1 MRRALLPLLGLLCA
15 LGLLL
20 YCYRMVLFAGEQFA
34 FRDAV
39 HFYYPLYLRVQQE
52 WEAGRWPL
60 WDPGQNGGIPLLG
73 YPMAAVLYPG
83 KIVYAF
89 MPFPWAHRL
98 YVVAHTVVAC
108 AGMLALARSLG
119 ISGVGASLGAL
130 SYAFGGPVLFQY
142 CNVIYLV
149 GAAWA
154 PWGFRALDGMVRQHR
169 RSGAVALALVLA
181 LQTLGGDPEAAYLTV
196 LCGGGYT
203 IVLAW
208 NGATWPDRLRFPACW
223 SGRWRGLILAAAL
236 ILWVAIVLGIGSLVP
251 RIALPGWLPSRTTVQ
266 VLAWGGIAL
275 GLVWSWS
282 RHAGRAVLGPALARL
297 GAASLVG
304 LALVGVQLL
313 PSLEFSRKSDRAVEE
328 QPLSVF
334 DFSLEPYRLVE
345 LAWPNAFGT
354 LAPENRSWLQS
365 IPPSG
370 QHESWSLS
378 LYLGSLTVGLALGG
392 AVGRNGAS
400 DSPWRTWLVLVAAV
414 GLAASFGR
422 HGSPLWWVRWCAEV
436 QPVLGTHDPRDTNL
450 RLDAFVNDGFGSPY
464 GVLTAILPGF
474 AVFRY
479 PGKLLTFTVLAVS
492 VLAGLG
498 WDLLVGGRTRWP
510 ARWCAWGLAVTLVV
524 LPLWIAAGPWVAPW
538 LAARSM
544 AEPICGPLDIPGAL
558 LATRRSLIHGAIVL
572 ALGLGLTNL
581 APRWPRR
588 AGAAA
593 LVALV
598 LDLGVAN
605 AGLIWSVPQAL
616 YDAPSR
622 VAQLIAIQEQQ
633 DPAPGPFRI
642 HRQPHW
648 MPHDF
653 ARHRSPERLRE
664 LVAWERDTLAP
675 VHALP
680 LGLHYGLVRGNLE
693 LLDYL
698 VFFRQTMLPAHGRPA
713 AALGVREGANVL
725 YIPRRAFD
733 LWNDRYFI
741 VPANGDG
748 WTSGERGFATLLPGT
763 KLIYPD
769 AAVLTANGP
778 GSWAERADWMLL
790 KNLSAFPRAWL
801 VHHARVRK
809 PVSVLRLKD
818 QPDDDR
824 LALLQDLLY
833 GNDTFWSDPPRPI
846 YDLHAMAF
854 VETDHPAALTGFI
867 APFPVAATESVTI
880 TRYAP
885 QRVEL
890 TAVLNHPGLVVLA
903 DTFYPGWHLTI
914 DGAPA
919 PIYRTNHAMR
929 GAAVKAGTHRL
940 VYTYEPDSVKAG
952 LGLSIAGMI
961 ALAGMIA
968 WCVRGARQRS
978 SRAAP

>member
-15 LGLLL
+15 LGLLV
-20 YCYRMVLFAGEQFA
+20 YCYRRVLFAGEQFA

-83 KIVYAF
+83 KIVYAI

-98 YVVAHTVVAC
+98 YVIAHTVVAF

-119 ISGVGASLGAL
+119 ISGVGSCLGAL

-154 PWGFRALDGMVRQHR
+154 PWGFRAVDRLLRLHR
-169 RSGAVALALVLA
+169 RSGAVELALVLA

-196 LCGGGYT
+196 ICAGGYT
-203 IVLAW
+203 VMLALD
-208 NGATWPDRLRFPACW
+208 GAKHPVGFRFQRCL
-223 SGRWRGLILAAAL
+223 GGLIPAAAL
-236 ILWVAIVLGIGSLVP
+236 VLWVAIVLGIGYLLS
-251 RIALPGWLPSRTTVQ
+251 RIAWPGWLPSRATVQ
-266 VLAWGGIAL
+266 ILIWGGIAL
-275 GLVWSWS
+275 GLLRSWS
-282 RHAGRAVLGPALARL
+282 RHTGHAVLGPALARL

-313 PSLEFSRKSDRAVEE
+313 PSLEFSKKSDRAVEE
-328 QPLSVF
+328 QSLSVF

-345 LAWPNAFGT
+345 FAWPNAFGT

-370 QHESWSLS
+370 QHEPWSLS
-378 LYLGSLTVGLALGG
+378 LYLGGLTVGLALGG
-392 AVGRNGAS
+392 ALGRSGVS
-400 DSPWRTWLVLVAAV
+400 GSPWRTWLVLVAAA

-422 HGSPLWWVRWCAEV
+422 HGSPLWWVRWCAGV
-436 QPVLGTHDPRDTNL
+436 QPVLGAHDPRDTNL

-464 GVLTAILPGF
+464 GMLTAILPGF

-479 PGKLLTFTVLAVS
+479 PGKLFTFTVLAVAA
-492 VLAGLG
+492 LAGLG
-498 WDLLVGGRTRWP
+498 WDQLVAGRTRWP
-510 ARWCAWGLAVTLVV
+510 VRWCGWGLGITLVV
-524 LPLWIAAGPWVAPW
+524 LPLWIAAGPWIAPW
-538 LAARSM
+538 LAARSP

-558 LATRRSLIHGAIVL
+558 MATRRSLVHGAIVL
-572 ALGLGLTNL
+572 ALGLGLTSM
-581 APRWPRR
+581 APRRPWCT
-588 AGAAA
+588 GAAA
-593 LVALV
+593 LVAMV

-605 AGLIWSVPQAL
+605 AGMIWSIPQAR
-616 YDAPSR
+616 YDAPSQ
-622 VAQLIAIQEQQ
+622 VARLIAVEERR
-633 DPAPGPFRI
+633 DPLPGPFRI

-653 ARHRSPERLRE
+653 ARHRAPGRLDE

-675 VHALP
+675 LHALP
-680 LGLHYGLVRGNLE
+680 LGYHYGLVRGNLE

-698 VFFRQTMLPAHGRPA
+698 LFFRQTMLPAYGRPA
-713 AALGVREGANVL
+713 KVLGVREGANVL

-733 LWNDRYFI
+733 VWNDRYFI

-769 AAVLTANGP
+769 AARLSSSGP
-778 GSWAERADWMLL
+778 GSWAEYADWMLL
-790 KNLSAFPRAWL
+790 KNLYAFPRAWV

-818 QPDDDR
+818 QLYDDR

-833 GNDTFWSDPPRPI
+833 ENDAFWSDPPRPI
-846 YDLHAMAF
+846 HDLRAMAF
-854 VETDHPAALTGFI
+854 VETDQPEQLSGFSARI
-867 APFPVAATESVTI
+867 PVAPTESVTI
-880 TRYAP
+880 TEYEP
-885 QRVEL
+885 QRVAL
-890 TAVLNHPGLVVLA
+890 TAVLDHPGLVVLA
-903 DTFYPGWHLTI
+903 DAFYPGWRLTI
-914 DGAPA
+914 DGVAA

-940 VYTYEPDSVKAG
+940 VYAYEPDSVKIG

-961 ALAGMIA
+961 ALASLVVWSVLPG
-968 WCVRGARQRS
+968 
-978 SRAAP
+978 P

>member
-1 MRRALLPLLGLLCA
+1 M
-15 LGLLL
+15 
-20 YCYRMVLFAGEQFA
+20 
-34 FRDAV
+34 
-39 HFYYPLYLRVQQE
+39 
-52 WEAGRWPL
+52 
-60 WDPGQNGGIPLLG
+60 
-73 YPMAAVLYPG
+73 
-83 KIVYAF
+83 
-89 MPFPWAHRL
+89 
-98 YVVAHTVVAC
+98 
-108 AGMLALARSLG
+108 
-119 ISGVGASLGAL
+119 
-130 SYAFGGPVLFQY
+130 
-142 CNVIYLV
+142 
-149 GAAWA
+149 
-154 PWGFRALDGMVRQHR
+154 
-169 RSGAVALALVLA
+169 
-181 LQTLGGDPEAAYLTV
+181 
-196 LCGGGYT
+196 
-203 IVLAW
+203 
-208 NGATWPDRLRFPACW
+208 
-223 SGRWRGLILAAAL
+223 
-236 ILWVAIVLGIGSLVP
+236 
-251 RIALPGWLPSRTTVQ
+251 
-266 VLAWGGIAL
+266 
-275 GLVWSWS
+275 
-282 RHAGRAVLGPALARL
+282 
-297 GAASLVG
+297 
-304 LALVGVQLL
+304 
-313 PSLEFSRKSDRAVEE
+313 EE

-365 IPPSG
+365 IPPAG
-370 QHESWSLS
+370 QHEPWSLS
-378 LYLGSLTVGLALGG
+378 LYLGGLTVGLALGG

-422 HGSPLWWVRWCAEV
+422 HGSPLWWVRWCAEAR
-436 QPVLGTHDPRDTNL
+436 PLLGVMTPAIPTSASTRSSMT
-450 RLDAFVNDGFGSPY
+450 GSAVPY

-492 VLAGLG
+492 ALAGLG

-524 LPLWIAAGPWVAPW
+524 LPLWIAAGPWIAPW
-538 LAARSM
+538 LAARSL

-558 LATRRSLIHGAIVL
+558 RATRRSLIHGAIVL

-605 AGLIWSVPQAL
+605 AGMIWSVPQAL
-616 YDAPSR
+616 YDAPSQ
-622 VAQLIAIQEQQ
+622 VARLIAVQEQQ
-633 DPAPGPFRI
+633 DPSPGPFRI

-653 ARHRSPERLRE
+653 ARSRSPGRLRE

-675 VHALP
+675 LHALP
-680 LGLHYGLVRGNLE
+680 LGLQYGLIRGNLE

-713 AALGVREGANVL
+713 AVLGVREGANVL

-741 VPANGDG
+741 VPVNGDG

-769 AAVLTANGP
+769 AASLDRQRVRLLG
-778 GSWAERADWMLL
+778 RARDWMLL

-801 VHHARVRK
+801 VHYARVRK

-833 GNDTFWSDPPRPI
+833 ENDAFWSDPPPTDLRPAH
-846 YDLHAMAF
+846 DGLRRDRS
-854 VETDHPAALTGFI
+854 TGGLTGFS
-867 APFPVAATESVTI
+867 ARTPVAPTESVTI
-880 TRYAP
+880 TEYEP
-885 QRVEL
+885 QRVAL
-890 TAVLNHPGLVVLA
+890 TAVLDHPGLVVLA
-903 DTFYPGWHLTI
+903 DTFYPGWRLTI
-914 DGAPA
+914 DGAAA

-940 VYTYEPDSVKAG
+940 VYTYEPDSVRVG

-961 ALAGMIA
+961 ALAGLIV
-968 WCVRGARQRS
+968 WSVLG
-978 SRAAP
+978 SRRLGRL